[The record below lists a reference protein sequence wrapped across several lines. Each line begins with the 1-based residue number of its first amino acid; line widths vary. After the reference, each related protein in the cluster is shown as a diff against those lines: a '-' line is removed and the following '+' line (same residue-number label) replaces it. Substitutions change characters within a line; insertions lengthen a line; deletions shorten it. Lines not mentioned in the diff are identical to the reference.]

1 MELDN
6 KIGGEVMGLG
16 VGIFLIAIGAILAF
30 AVNLDTGGVINLH
43 TIGLIL
49 LVVGII
55 GTILSMVFWSSWG
68 GTSYLPRRRGR
79 REIIEDDL

>member
-1 MELDN
+1 
-6 KIGGEVMGLG
+6 MGIG

-30 AVNLDTGGVINLH
+30 AVNVNTGGVIDLH

-49 LVVGII
+49 LVVGVL

-68 GTSYLPRRRGR
+68 GPSYFTTRRRAR
-79 REIIEDDL
+79 RDVIEDEPL